1 MFERPRGGERAVLVR
16 IGLGAPVEQE
26 DLDEFA
32 QLAES
37 AGVEPVGTITGRRDR
52 PEPRFFV
59 GSGKAEEIRQIAVE
73 TGSEVVLVDHALSPS
88 Q

>member
-16 IGLGAPVEQE
+16 VGLGAPVEQE

-37 AGVEPVGTITGRRDR
+37 AGVQPAAT
-52 PEPRFFV
+52 
-59 GSGKAEEIRQIAVE
+59 
-73 TGSEVVLVDHALSPS
+73 
-88 Q
+88 